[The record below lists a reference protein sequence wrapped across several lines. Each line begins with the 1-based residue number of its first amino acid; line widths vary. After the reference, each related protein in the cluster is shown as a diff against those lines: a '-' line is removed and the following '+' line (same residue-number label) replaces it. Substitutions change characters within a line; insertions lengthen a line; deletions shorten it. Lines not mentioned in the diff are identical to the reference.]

1 MSLSQFLDF
10 TCSPW
15 TETASFSRCFI
26 LPLLETCAMF
36 LQKDPT
42 PEGLRRVEKRDPTA
56 REQGNH
62 ITEQLCL
69 NKDRLSQYILQLP
82 SHQGLVPPPA
92 LHPPY
97 TKRHCHAWPDFIARP
112 LVPPIQHSLSQ
123 PLCDRRDC
131 PILKPGPL
139 VLTRRTTV
147 ALRPP
152 PRARSVHVK
161 SKPHLSE
168 SVLHTALTPFS
179 VIFKHH

>member
-1 MSLSQFLDF
+1 MDRDSLLQQMFHSA
-10 TCSPW
+10 SPGNL
-15 TETASFSRCFI
+15 CHV
-26 LPLLETCAMF
+26 P
-36 LQKDPT
+36 
-42 PEGLRRVEKRDPTA
+42 PERPNARGIAEGGRDPTA

-139 VLTRRTTV
+139 VLTHRTTV

-168 SVLHTALTPFS
+168 SVLHTALTPFG